1 MNININDG
9 IDELY
14 IENGLKIEN
23 DVEIN
28 RKTVKQKIGILM
40 KHLMLIFISIITF
53 FPFVWMVSSALK
65 SKNEIFTFP
74 PKIIPDAPNWGI
86 FLEVFKEAP
95 FETYLFNS
103 FSVAT
108 IEVIFQTI
116 SSAMIA
122 YALTQLK
129 FRGRKLLFAVIMGT
143 YMLPSAIT
151 YVPCYIILGKLNLL
165 DTLTGLTIS
174 NLVNVLGIFLMKQAF
189 MQVDRSFIEAARID
203 GASHFKILWKIVF
216 PLTKPTFIT
225 FILISFVT
233 YYNEYMYPSLITKSP
248 EKFLISAGIRQFFI
262 QDGAYGMKWP
272 EIMAASTIAVLP
284 LLLLFLVAQKW
295 FIKGVGGV
303 TADK

>member
-1 MNININDG
+1 MNINMNDG

-23 DVEIN
+23 DIEIN
-28 RKTVKQKIGILM
+28 RKTLKQKIGILM

-65 SKNEIFTFP
+65 SKQEIFTFP
-74 PKIIPDAPNWGI
+74 PKIIPDSPNWGI

-108 IEVIFQTI
+108 IEVIFQTV

-129 FRGRKLLFAVIMGT
+129 FRGRKLLFVVIMGT

-189 MQVDRSFIEAARID
+189 MQVDKSFIEAARID